1 MDCKVYVGGL
11 PNDATS
17 QEIED
22 AFYRF
27 GRIRKVWVARRPP
40 GFAFVEFEDSRDA
53 EDAVK
58 ALDGSRICGVR
69 ARVELSHGRGRG
81 AGNGGYGG
89 RRSSGLHSSV
99 QRFPF
104 SHPSLPPTT
113 IIRALIRIDRDLLV
127 VTVGVRAAV
136 IVAAALAQGAPIT
149 EVARRRMETVAL
161 AADLAR
167 RPRETAK
174 LISISSVHRYLVM
187 SYIRVLT
194 LM

>member
-89 RRSSGLHSSV
+89 RRSRSRSPRRDRGRSRS
-99 QRFPF
+99 RDRRSRSRSRSPNYR
-104 SHPSLPPTT
+104 SRSPPNGDRRSRSRSRSPSP
-113 IIRALIRIDRDLLV
+113 
-127 VTVGVRAAV
+127 
-136 IVAAALAQGAPIT
+136 
-149 EVARRRMETVAL
+149 
-161 AADLAR
+161 
-167 RPRETAK
+167 
-174 LISISSVHRYLVM
+174 
-187 SYIRVLT
+187 
-194 LM
+194 